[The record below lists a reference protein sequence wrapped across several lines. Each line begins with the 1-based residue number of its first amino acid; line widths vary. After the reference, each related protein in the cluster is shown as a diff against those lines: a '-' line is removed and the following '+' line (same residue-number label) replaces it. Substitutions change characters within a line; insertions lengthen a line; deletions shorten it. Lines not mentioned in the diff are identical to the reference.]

1 MITLVPFY
9 RDVIDPS
16 PSLKK
21 HLNARQNFDYR
32 LTVSRMSDT
41 FLKFSGKNAKVVVQ
55 TDMTTPFENYDVF
68 RSDISAHSL
77 MQSIVQSNTNYIKN
91 CDLGKHVLVGADHL
105 FMGDGNIFFED
116 DYDIG
121 LYVRS
126 HANEPITRQINN
138 TAVCVNMKSN
148 NKNEIIN
155 FFIDRE
161 NEYDKNTQYHDWYG
175 DQHSIFATLQRY
187 NIINEYWSHK
197 KSKQFFDYQGIKIK
211 LMEYNKEYLMMLN
224 RNGEMEFDK
233 SKAVMLDFKGEDFLQ
248 KKYINEIY
256 NNIMNGTL

>member
-1 MITLVPFY
+1 MITLAPFY
-9 RDVIDPS
+9 RDIISAS
-16 PSLKK
+16 PTLKK
-21 HLNARQNFDYR
+21 HLSARENFDYR
-32 LTVSRMSDT
+32 LTLSRMKDT

-55 TDMTTPFENYDVF
+55 SDMITPFENFEVF
-68 RSDISAHSL
+68 RSAISEHSL

-116 DYDIG
+116 EYDIG

-126 HANEPITRQINN
+126 NANEPITRQINN
-138 TAVCVNMKSN
+138 TAVCVNMKVS

-155 FFIDRE
+155 FFVDRE

-175 DQHSIFATLQRY
+175 DQHSIFSTLQRY

-197 KSKQFFDYQGIKIK
+197 KSKQFFNYQGIKIK
-211 LMEYNKEYLMMLN
+211 LMEYNKEYLMILN
-224 RNGEMEFDK
+224 RNGKIEFDK

-248 KKYINEIY
+248 KKYITDTY
-256 NNIMNGTL
+256 KNIMDDNL